1 MELKNILAKN
11 LLELRKS
18 KSLTQLELADKLNY
32 SDKSVSKWEHGDAM
46 PDVEVLAKIAKFYN
60 VTVDYLISEHNQND
74 QDITLLDEKSQRRL
88 RGKKLIITL
97 LSISALW
104 TITTIIY
111 VQTLIWSKL
120 NLWMLFIWSV
130 PISFVLLLIFNAI
143 WGRHRFSVFLSSFLV
158 WTIIAS
164 LYLQFLQ
171 YNIWV
176 LFFIGIPIQISLIL
190 SLKLRN

>member
-46 PDVEVLAKIAKFYN
+46 PDVEVLAKIADFYN
-60 VTVDYLISEHNQND
+60 VTVDYLISEHNQHD

-88 RGKKLIITL
+88 SGKKLVITL

-130 PISFVLLLIFNAI
+130 PASFVLLLIFNAI